1 MVLEKYFKMDKD
13 KIIEI
18 ANDVKNK
25 SNKDLVVARDTLN
38 EEHENTKQL
47 VINLT
52 KHMDV
57 VKEYYD
63 AINDEIGKRMNP

>member
-1 MVLEKYFKMDKD
+1 MDKD

-63 AINDEIGKRMNP
+63 AINDEIGKRMNPWE